1 MAVVRDV
8 RAGDLAGLVG
18 LIGGL
23 AAHHGDTATVRVAD
37 LQRDLFGPRPWL
49 FGLGAEEA
57 GRLVGHALLFPLAQ
71 AQFGSRGMDLH
82 HLFVAEDCRGQGVGR
97 ALIDGVL
104 DLATRLGCAYV
115 AVGTQGENAR
125 AVAVYDAAGFV
136 LRAPGGLRLVKRL

>member
-1 MAVVRDV
+1 MLNYLGFGPFIFRMPDGTVVA
-8 RAGDLAGLVG
+8 RAGNRTRELCDPTAHAEVLA
-18 LIGGL
+18 IR
-23 AAHHGDTATVRVAD
+23 AACAA
-37 LQRDLFGPRPWL
+37 
-49 FGLGAEEA
+49 LGSE
-57 GRLVGHALLFPLAQ
+57 RLVGHALLFPLAQ